1 MLLLIIILHLVNDGR
16 KLLQQIRHDRTH
28 FEHTALIDV
37 FLEALLGI
45 LVGIIR
51 IAGLCTASPEF
62 QVTVRLNRERT
73 LLRPPERFDE
83 RTEQRYVDH
92 AFRQFTELLGSH
104 ILDVDQEADHIVA
117 SAITIGRGELV
128 LDVGTRHE
136 TQVVACLDRHVL
148 TLDLDVAVGRTDG
161 DTREGVHS
169 HISPG
174 RVDLDRALV
183 GRAADI
189 PDAVFVAHLHTA
201 FEGRALIV
209 LTVRSD

>member
-1 MLLLIIILHLVNDGR
+1 M
-16 KLLQQIRHDRTH
+16 K
-28 FEHTALIDV
+28 
-37 FLEALLGI
+37 
-45 LVGIIR
+45 
-51 IAGLCTASPEF
+51 P
-62 QVTVRLNRERT
+62 
-73 LLRPPERFDE
+73 
-83 RTEQRYVDH
+83 
-92 AFRQFTELLGSH
+92 
-104 ILDVDQEADHIVA
+104 DHIVA

-183 GRAADI
+183 GRA
-189 PDAVFVAHLHTA
+189 T
-201 FEGRALIV
+201 
-209 LTVRSD
+209 